1 MTDDNQ
7 PNALHLTPKDFSEHV
22 LVVIAERTDYQVSVS
37 VPMGDVNAP
46 VCERMGIDEDYGGE
60 TAHGSK
66 FTHRTIG
73 LAMRSLRGRGLTKY
87 AKKGH
92 WTCTAAGLVE
102 ARKITGVPAPANEVA
117 PAAAP
122 VAARADATTEAVEH
136 EGADIV
142 QLPVVAEPVHPYS
155 DDPYI
160 RSLAVESVVC
170 FGAFS
175 KRSDACKACPISEDC
190 IVHVGVRKAELAAEM
205 EAEEAQAKAT
215 AARAEAEKGQKDASV
230 AELIEGFGN
239 ENDENA
245 NPPQDGDG
253 PKGRFQPANG
263 QDVAPAE
270 AQRETVCIQCNEV
283 IRKGDPVKWAS
294 DEGVFHPQ
302 CINDPNGN

>member
-7 PNALHLTPKDFSEHV
+7 TNELHLTPKDFSEHV
-22 LVVIAERTDYQVSVS
+22 LVVIAELTDYQISVS

-60 TAHGSK
+60 TKHGAK

-92 WTCTAAGLVE
+92 WTCTAAGLLA
-102 ARKITGVPAPANEVA
+102 ARKITGVPAPANDEV
-117 PAAAP
+117 PL
-122 VAARADATTEAVEH
+122 AARADATAEVAESGDAEV
-136 EGADIV
+136 V
-142 QLPVVAEPVHPYS
+142 RLPVVTAPIHPYS

-160 RSLAVESVVC
+160 RSLAVETVAC

-175 KRSDACKACPISEDC
+175 KRSDACKICPIFEDC
-190 IVHVGVRKAELAAEM
+190 IVQAGVRKAELAAQM
-205 EAEEAQAKAT
+205 EAEEAQAKAA
-215 AARAEAEKGQKDASV
+215 AAREAADKTKKDESV

-239 ENDENA
+239 EADPDDA
-245 NPPQDGDG
+245 APQVGDG
-253 PKGRFQPANG
+253 PRGKFKPEKG
-263 QDVAPAE
+263 QDVAGAE

-283 IRKGDPVKWAS
+283 IHKGDAVMWAA
-294 DEGVFHPQ
+294 DEGIFHPQ
-302 CINDPNGN
+302 CIEVPNS